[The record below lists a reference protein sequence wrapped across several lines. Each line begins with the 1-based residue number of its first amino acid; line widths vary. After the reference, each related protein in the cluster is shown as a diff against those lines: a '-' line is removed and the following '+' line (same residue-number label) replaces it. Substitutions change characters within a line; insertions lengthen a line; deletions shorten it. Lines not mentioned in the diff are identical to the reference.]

1 MPVTMHSRD
10 GPELMLALIQT
21 QMATQRG
28 TTGLHRT
35 FAVSVSRG
43 TIATAHIRTREE
55 SGNKMIHTY
64 MHASVHTHTHT
75 QGLCIRDTE
84 SMKKKLQ

>member
-1 MPVTMHSRD
+1 MPVTMPSRD

-21 QMATQRG
+21 QMATQRD
-28 TTGLHRT
+28 TTGIRRT
-35 FAVSVSRG
+35 FADSVSRG

-55 SGNKMIHTY
+55 SGNKMIHMY
-64 MHASVHTHTHT
+64 MRVSIHTHT
-75 QGLCIRDTE
+75 QGLCVRDTE